1 MLKLESHPSKA
12 LILLGKSF
20 LGRFKLWAIDNQKHT
35 LRLIYWIVVNDD
47 NLLGL
52 IVSRAQPHARLIAV
66 LFDELDADAKLTM
79 VGLHPGR
86 GAFPEGNDR
95 LDRQP
100 TQP

>member
-1 MLKLESHPSKA
+1 MSMTGSFPKVD
-12 LILLGKSF
+12 ILTDPQ
-20 LGRFKLWAIDNQKHT
+20 R
-35 LRLIYWIVVNDD
+35 R
-47 NLLGL
+47 
-52 IVSRAQPHARLIAV
+52 RRCAV

-79 VGLHPGR
+79 VGLHPGQ

>member
-1 MLKLESHPSKA
+1 MTTHTCSVS
-12 LILLGKSF
+12 SF
-20 LGRFKLWAIDNQKHT
+20 PAPLP
-35 LRLIYWIVVNDD
+35 
-47 NLLGL
+47 
-52 IVSRAQPHARLIAV
+52 QPHAPLIAV

-95 LDRQP
+95 LDHQP